1 MAPEGFAPHFQL
13 GREGGNRGERL
24 CWAAEVLHGHGE
36 LPHPRGD
43 SVWEMLGSSLFSLG
57 LSLSA
62 SALTTRLFSTVPGIN
77 PGNNLPQGLCVNG
90 SNLTPNFLNYR
101 AWFWMHFYP

>member
-13 GREGGNRGERL
+13 GREGEIGERGT
-24 CWAAEVLHGHGE
+24 AEVLHGHGE

-43 SVWEMLGSSLFSLG
+43 SVWGMLGSSLFSLG

-62 SALTTRLFSTVPGIN
+62 SALTTHLFSTVPGIN
-77 PGNNLPQGLCVNG
+77 PGNNLLQGLCVNG
-90 SNLTPNFLNYR
+90 
-101 AWFWMHFYP
+101 